1 MVRKL
6 LCVAVML
13 AVVAAGAASAQSKNT
28 GPKLYRWVDKQG
40 KVHYDDALPPEAV
53 DQARREFNA
62 KTGAATGSVDRAL
75 TAEERAQQEAAQKA
89 AEEAAL
95 LAGEQKRQEEIMLA
109 SYATEADLSR
119 SYGERIGLL
128 KMTLEST
135 DISIRSLRE
144 NLASMLSQASDAEL
158 EGRRVMEDRVKK
170 IRELHAEKIKQQAFQ
185 VNRRLELGELNAEYE
200 RMLVRYRELRN
211 PSPAPAMPPVS
222 PPPGQAPLTGAGPGP
237 ISLPRMATS
246 NPD

>member
-6 LCVAVML
+6 LCVAVMI
-13 AVVAAGAASAQSKNT
+13 AVVAAGAASAQSNKS

-62 KTGAATGSVDRAL
+62 ATGTVTGSVDRAL
-75 TAEERAQQEAAQKA
+75 TPEERAQQEVERKA
-89 AEEAAL
+89 AEEAAF

-119 SYGERIGLL
+119 SYGERIALL

-144 NLASMLSQASDAEL
+144 NLATMLSQASDAEL
-158 EGRRVMEDRVKK
+158 EGRKVMDDRVKA

-185 VNRRLELGELNAEYE
+185 VNRRTELVALNTEYE
-200 RMLVRYRELRN
+200 RMLARYRELRN
-211 PSPAPAMPPVS
+211 PSPAPATPAPSTPPEQ
-222 PPPGQAPLTGAGPGP
+222 PAPDTP
-237 ISLPRMATS
+237 
-246 NPD
+246 

>member
-6 LCVAVML
+6 LCVAVMI
-13 AVVAAGAASAQSKNT
+13 AVVAAGAASAQSKKSGT
-28 GPKLYRWVDKQG
+28 KLYRWVDKQG

-53 DQARREFNA
+53 DQARREFDA
-62 KTGAATGSVDRAL
+62 KTGTVTGSVDRAL
-75 TAEERAQQEAAQKA
+75 TPEERAQQEAELKA
-89 AEEAAL
+89 AEEAAS

-119 SYGERIGLL
+119 SYGERIALL

-158 EGRRVMEDRVKK
+158 EGRKVTDDRVKT

-185 VNRRLELGELNAEYE
+185 VNRRIELVALNTEYE
-200 RMLVRYRELRN
+200 RMLARYRELRN
-211 PSPAPAMPPVS
+211 PSPAPPVPPAS
-222 PPPGQAPLTGAGPGP
+222 TPPEQPAPDTP
-237 ISLPRMATS
+237 
-246 NPD
+246 